1 MSRTVADV
9 KARVKSV
16 LKDKVDPLR
25 YPDADILNAINDSL
39 LEVRRARPD
48 LFLSKKFKV
57 PVLAFDTDVLPVE
70 DFAFNPLVYFTIGTL
85 MLRDD
90 EFIVDGRA
98 MALINKATGQL
109 LGAAA

>member
-1 MSRTVADV
+1 MLTSTSSTRSTTPSSRSGGSGRT
-9 KARVKSV
+9 SIC
-16 LKDKVDPLR
+16 PG
-25 YPDADILNAINDSL
+25 N
-39 LEVRRARPD
+39 
-48 LFLSKKFKV
+48 FKV
-57 PVLAFDTDVLPVE
+57 PVLALDTDVLPVE
-70 DFAFNPLVYFTIGTL
+70 DFAFNPVVYFTIGTM

>member
-25 YPDADILNAINDSL
+25 YADIDIVNAINDSL
-39 LEVRRARPD
+39 LEVRRVRPD
-48 LFLSKKFKV
+48 LFLAKKFKV
-57 PVLAFDTDVLPVE
+57 AVVAADSDVLPLE
-70 DFAFNPLVYFTIGTL
+70 DFAFNPVVYFTVGTL

-90 EFIVDGRA
+90 EFVVDGRA